1 MNRRISWLALNA
13 VFHGSPRPAWRILRS
28 GRTPEDILG
37 ASEKGLRSLGLTPEA
52 AGDIASGEPLRAAR
66 TELERAE
73 KKGFIFLT
81 PDDETYPSL
90 LREIYDPPLALYVA
104 GHVDVL
110 AGPAVALVGSRRVTP
125 YGRAVAERLAADLAE
140 RGLVVIS
147 GLARG
152 ADTAAHRGALEK
164 GKTAAVLGSGLERIY
179 PRENRGLFEAAA
191 ATGAVVS
198 EFMLDAGP
206 LSYHF
211 PLRNRIIS
219 GLALGVVVIEAS
231 ERSGSLITA
240 RLALDQGREVMAV
253 PGNITSPLSR
263 GAHGLVKAGARLV
276 ESWEDVIEELP
287 LETKSALLAGTRREQ
302 ESTCLDGEESLIMGS
317 LVADG
322 TVHVD
327 EILDRTGLSVPVLL
341 SALLK
346 LELKRLVIQHPG
358 KRYQRRL

>member
-1 MNRRISWLALNA
+1 M
-13 VFHGSPRPAWRILRS
+13 
-28 GRTPEDILG
+28 GRAPEDILS
-37 ASEKGLRSLGLTPEA
+37 ASEKGLRALGLKAET
-52 AGDIASGEPLRAAR
+52 AGEIASGDPLRAAR
-66 TELERAE
+66 AEFDRAE
-73 KKGFIFLT
+73 KKGFALLT
-81 PDDETYPSL
+81 PDDDGYPRL

-104 GHVDVL
+104 GNPGVL
-110 AGPAVALVGSRRVTP
+110 NEPAVALVGSRRATP

-152 ADTAAHRGALEK
+152 ADTAAHRGALEG

-179 PRENRGLFEAAA
+179 PGENRKLFEAVV
-191 ATGAVVS
+191 ATGAAVS
-198 EFMLDAGP
+198 EFMLDAEP
-206 LSYHF
+206 LGFHF

-253 PGNITSPLSR
+253 PGNVTSPQSR
-263 GAHGLVKAGARLV
+263 GAHGLIKAGARLV

-287 LETKSALLAGTRREQ
+287 LETKTALLSGTRREK
-302 ESTCLDGEESLIMGS
+302 ENACLDGEESLIMGS

-327 EILDRTGLSVPVLL
+327 DIVDRTGLSVPVLL

-346 LELKRLVIQHPG
+346 LELKSLVVQHPG
-358 KRYQRRL
+358 KCYQRRL